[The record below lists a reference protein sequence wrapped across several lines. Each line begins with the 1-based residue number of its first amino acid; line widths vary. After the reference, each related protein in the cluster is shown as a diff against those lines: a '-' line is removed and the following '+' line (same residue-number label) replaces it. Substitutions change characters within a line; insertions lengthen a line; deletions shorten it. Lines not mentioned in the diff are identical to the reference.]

1 MKIGLINEISQYNK
15 NGIIYDSL
23 KKSTKHE
30 VINFGMKE
38 GDKDLTYVQV
48 GLLSA
53 ILLNTKC
60 VDFIVTGCG
69 TGEGAMMSLNS
80 YPNVTCGLVETP
92 LDAYLFS
99 QINAGNA
106 ISIPYAKGF
115 GWGSELNLN
124 YIFEKI
130 FNNEFGMGYPKER
143 YESEKYNREK
153 LNEIKKITYTKMIDI
168 LKNIDQ
174 DFLYDTIDRKDFLDY
189 FFLYSKD
196 EEISNYIKNLI
207 NYKKIK

>member
-1 MKIGLINEISQYNK
+1 MKIGLINEISQYTK
-15 NGIIYDSL
+15 NSIIYDSL
-23 KKSTKHE
+23 KKSTKYE

-115 GWGSELNLN
+115 GWGSELKLN

-153 LNEIKKITYTKMIDI
+153 LNEIKKITHTKMIDI

-189 FFLYSKD
+189 FFLYCKD
-196 EEISNYIKNLI
+196 KEISNYIKNLI
-207 NYKKIK
+207 NCKKN

>member
-1 MKIGLINEISQYNK
+1 MKIGLINENSQYTK
-15 NGIIYDSL
+15 NSIIYDSL
-23 KKSTKHE
+23 KKSTNYE

-106 ISIPYAKGF
+106 ISLPYAKGF
-115 GWGSELNLN
+115 GWGSELKLN

-130 FNNEFGMGYPKER
+130 FNGEFGMGYPKER
-143 YESEKYNREK
+143 YKSEKYNREK
-153 LNEIKKITYTKMIDI
+153 LNEIKKITHTKMIDI

-174 DFLYDTIDRKDFLDY
+174 DFLYDTIDRKEFLDY

>member
-1 MKIGLINEISQYNK
+1 MKIGLINENSQYTK
-15 NGIIYDSL
+15 NGIIYDIL

-115 GWGSELNLN
+115 GWGSELKLN

-130 FNNEFGMGYPKER
+130 FNVEFGMGYPKER

-153 LNEIKKITYTKMIDI
+153 LNEIKKITHTKMIDI

-189 FFLYSKD
+189 FFLYCKD
-196 EEISNYIKNLI
+196 KEISNYIKNLI
-207 NYKKIK
+207 NYKKN

>member
-1 MKIGLINEISQYNK
+1 MKIGLITENSQAGK
-15 NGIIYDSL
+15 NNIILNSI
-23 KKSTKHE
+23 KKSCNYE
-30 VINFGMKE
+30 VINFGTFE
-38 GDKDLTYVQV
+38 GGNSLTYVQA

-80 YPNVTCGLVETP
+80 FPGVTCGLIASP

-115 GWGSELNLN
+115 GWGSELNL
-124 YIFEKI
+124 Y
-130 FNNEFGMGYPKER
+130 R
-143 YESEKYNREK
+143 
-153 LNEIKKITYTKMIDI
+153 L
-168 LKNIDQ
+168 L
-174 DFLYDTIDRKDFLDY
+174 
-189 FFLYSKD
+189 
-196 EEISNYIKNLI
+196 
-207 NYKKIK
+207 